1 MLKSIDKISKFLS
14 YILRHKPEA
23 IEITLDNEG
32 WVNIDF
38 LIKQTQKH
46 GELLNKELLMQ
57 VVSTNDKKRFTISDD
72 GLNIRATQ
80 GHSTKQVD
88 IQYQEQMPPESLY
101 HGTATRFLNSI
112 KEKGLIA
119 GSRQYVHLSSN
130 EETAISVGERHGKPI
145 ILKINS
151 ILMYQKGFKFYLAD
165 NNVWLTKHVPNNFFT
180 LI

>member
-1 MLKSIDKISKFLS
+1 MLKSIDKTSNFLS

-38 LIKQTQKH
+38 LIKQAQKH

-57 VVSTNDKKRFTISDD
+57 VVSTSDKKRFTISGD
-72 GLNIRATQ
+72 GLNIRAAQ

-101 HGTATRFLNSI
+101 HGTATRFLDSI